1 MSTDGLSGLRALV
14 TGGGTGIGRQLAQ
27 TLALAGADVVICG
40 RRLAPLQEA
49 ATEIASLEGIA
60 SLGGAVSALAADVTS
75 EEDLGRIAGAGPF
88 DILVNNAGYGRIE
101 PWTEV
106 TQESWHDVLAV
117 NLDAP
122 FRLSQLLVPP
132 MVRRGWGRVVNI
144 ASVYGMV
151 TGNPY
156 MYPDFD
162 WDNCAYVTSKHAL
175 IGLSKY
181 LAVRTGGTG
190 VTVNAISPGMFPFT
204 EANRD
209 RSPEESLR
217 RLRQFTPEGRTGE
230 VRELGSALLFLVS
243 PDSTFVT
250 GQNIAVDGGWTLW

>member
-1 MSTDGLSGLRALV
+1 MSTATGLSGRRALV

-40 RRLAPLQEA
+40 RRP
-49 ATEIASLEGIA
+49 ASLEEAVNGIA
-60 SLGGAVSALAADVTS
+60 DLGGAVSAVTADVTS
-75 EEDLGRIAGAGPF
+75 EDDLARIAAAGPF

-106 TQESWHDVLAV
+106 TPESWHDVMAV

-132 MVRRGWGRVVNI
+132 MVERGWGRVVNI
-144 ASVYGMV
+144 ASVYGMM

-156 MYPDFD
+156 MYPDFE

-175 IGLSKY
+175 LGLSKY

-230 VRELGSALLFLVS
+230 VRELASALLFLVA

>member
-1 MSTDGLSGLRALV
+1 MSPAADLSGRRALV

-40 RRLAPLQEA
+40 RRLPPLDEA
-49 ATEIASLEGIA
+49 AAEIGA
-60 SLGGAVSALAADVTS
+60 LGGAVTALAADVTS
-75 EEDLGRIAGAGPF
+75 EDDLGRIAGRGPF
-88 DILVNNAGYGRIE
+88 DILVNNAGYGQIG

-106 TQESWHDVLAV
+106 TPDDWHDVMAV

-132 MVRRGWGRVVNI
+132 MVDRGWGRVVNI
-144 ASVYGMV
+144 ASVYGLV

-156 MYPDFD
+156 MYQDFE

-175 IGLSKY
+175 LGLSKY

-204 EANRD
+204 EANAG

-230 VRELGSALLFLVS
+230 VRELASALLFLVS
-243 PDSTFVT
+243 LDSTFVT
-250 GQNIAVDGGWTLW
+250 GQNIVVDGGWTLW

>member
-1 MSTDGLSGLRALV
+1 MSAVPVTSVDLSGRRALV
-14 TGGGTGIGRQLAQ
+14 TGGGTGIGRQLAR

-40 RRLAPLQEA
+40 RRSGPLEEA
-49 ATEIASLEGIA
+49 ATEIAA
-60 SLGGAVSALAADVTS
+60 VGGAATAIEADITS
-75 EEDLGRIAGAGPF
+75 EDDLGRLVAAGPV
-88 DILVNNAGYGRIE
+88 DILVNNAGCGRIG

-106 TQESWHDVLAV
+106 TMDGWHDVLAV

-132 MVRRGWGRVVNI
+132 MVERGWGRVVNI

-156 MYPDFD
+156 MYPQFE

-175 IGLSKY
+175 LGLSKY
-181 LAVRTGGTG
+181 LAARTGGTG

-217 RLRQFTPEGRTGE
+217 RLRRFTPEGRTGE
-230 VRELGSALLFLVS
+230 VRELASALLFLVS

-250 GQNIAVDGGWTLW
+250 GQNIVVDGGWTLW

>member
-1 MSTDGLSGLRALV
+1 MSAVPATAVDLSGRRALV

-40 RRLAPLQEA
+40 RRSGPLEEA
-49 ATEIASLEGIA
+49 AAEIAA
-60 SLGGAVSALAADVTS
+60 MGGAVTAIEADVTS
-75 EEDLGRIAGAGPF
+75 EDDLGRLIATGPV
-88 DILVNNAGYGRIE
+88 DILVNNAGYGRIG

-106 TQESWHDVLAV
+106 TMDGWHDVLAV

-132 MVRRGWGRVVNI
+132 MVEQGWGRVVNI

-156 MYPDFD
+156 MYPQFE

-175 IGLSKY
+175 LGLSKY

-204 EANRD
+204 EANQD

-230 VRELGSALLFLVS
+230 IRELASALLFLVS

-250 GQNIAVDGGWTLW
+250 GQNIVVDGGWTLW

>member
-1 MSTDGLSGLRALV
+1 MSAAPATAIDLSGRRALV
-14 TGGGTGIGRQLAQ
+14 TGGGTGIGRQLAR

-40 RRLAPLQEA
+40 RRAGPLTKTA
-49 ATEIASLEGIA
+49 AEITA
-60 SLGGAVSALAADVTS
+60 LGGSASAIEGDVTS
-75 EEDLGRIAGAGPF
+75 ERDRARLVAAGPV
-88 DILVNNAGYGRIE
+88 DILVNNAGYGRIG
-101 PWTEV
+101 PWAEV
-106 TQESWHDVLAV
+106 TMDDWHEVLAV

-122 FRLSQLLVPP
+122 FRLSQLFVPP
-132 MVRRGWGRVVNI
+132 MIERAWGRVVNI

-156 MYPDFD
+156 MYPQME

-175 IGLSKY
+175 LGLSKY

-204 EANRD
+204 GANRGG
-209 RSPEESLR
+209 STGESLR
-217 RLRQFTPEGRTGE
+217 RLRQFTPEGRTGQ
-230 VRELGSALLFLVS
+230 VRELASALLFLVS
-243 PDSTFVT
+243 PDSAFVT

>member
-1 MSTDGLSGLRALV
+1 MSHAGRRALV
-14 TGGGTGIGRQLAQ
+14 TGGGTGIGRQLAK

-40 RRLAPLQEA
+40 RRLAPLEEA
-49 ATEIASLEGIA
+49 AAEITG
-60 SLGGAVSALAADVTS
+60 LGGAVRAVAADVTS
-75 EEDLGRIAGAGPF
+75 EDDLARIAAAGPF

-101 PWTEV
+101 PWTEI
-106 TQESWHDVLAV
+106 TPESWHDVLAV

-132 MVRRGWGRVVNI
+132 MVQRGWGRVVNI

-156 MYPDFD
+156 MYPDFE

-190 VTVNAISPGMFPFT
+190 VTVNTISPGMFPFT
-204 EANRD
+204 EANRE

-230 VRELGSALLFLVS
+230 VRELASALLFLVS

>member
-1 MSTDGLSGLRALV
+1 V
-14 TGGGTGIGRQLAQ
+14 TGAGTGIGRELAQ

-40 RRLAPLQEA
+40 RRPAPLEEA
-49 ATEIASLEGIA
+49 AAEIAN
-60 SLGGAVSALAADVTS
+60 LGGAVSAVAADVTR
-75 EEDLGRIAGAGPF
+75 EDGLARIVAAGPF

-106 TQESWHDVLAV
+106 TPEGWHDVLAV

-132 MVRRGWGRVVNI
+132 MVQRGWGRVVNI

-156 MYPDFD
+156 MYPDFE

-175 IGLSKY
+175 LGLSKY

-217 RLRQFTPEGRTGE
+217 RLRRFTPEGRTGE
-230 VRELGSALLFLVS
+230 VQELASALLFLVS

>member
-1 MSTDGLSGLRALV
+1 MSAVPAMAVDLSGRRALV
-14 TGGGTGIGRQLAQ
+14 TGGGTGIGQQLAR

-40 RRLAPLQEA
+40 RRPGPLAEA
-49 ATEIASLEGIA
+49 AAVIEA
-60 SLGGAVSALAADVTS
+60 LGGTVSAVEADVTS
-75 EEDLGRIAGAGPF
+75 EDDLRRLAAIGPV
-88 DILVNNAGYGRIE
+88 DILVNNAGYGRIG

-106 TQESWHDVLAV
+106 TMDGWHDVLAV

-122 FRLSQLLVPP
+122 FRLSQLFVPP
-132 MVRRGWGRVVNI
+132 MVERGWGRVVNI

-156 MYPDFD
+156 MYPQFE

-175 IGLSKY
+175 LGLSKY

-209 RSPEESLR
+209 RSPEESLN

-230 VRELGSALLFLVS
+230 VRELASALLFLVS
-243 PDSTFVT
+243 PGSTFVT
-250 GQNIAVDGGWTLW
+250 GQNIVVDGGWTLW

>member
-1 MSTDGLSGLRALV
+1 MSHAGRRALV

-40 RRLAPLQEA
+40 RRLAPLEEA
-49 ATEIASLEGIA
+49 AAEIIG
-60 SLGGAVSALAADVTS
+60 LGGAVRAVAADVTS
-75 EEDLGRIAGAGPF
+75 EDDLARIVAAGPF
-88 DILVNNAGYGRIE
+88 DILVNNAGYGSIE
-101 PWTEV
+101 PWTEI
-106 TQESWHDVLAV
+106 TPEGWHDVLAV

-132 MVRRGWGRVVNI
+132 MVQRGWGRVVNI

-151 TGNPY
+151 AGNPY
-156 MYPDFD
+156 MYPDFE

-190 VTVNAISPGMFPFT
+190 VTVNAISPGMFPLT

-230 VRELGSALLFLVS
+230 VQELASALLFLVS